1 MATILHSSLSK
12 DLSLILNDADDFN
25 VIIQVGEDNNIK
37 EFRAHSVILRA
48 RSSYFKSAL
57 SNGWVTKKDG
67 MYMYNKPNIAPTVF
81 GIVLKYIYTGEL
93 DLEEHKGNDI
103 LQLLVASDELL
114 LEELFEHV
122 QEYLF
127 KKRATWI
134 QKNISLVLNTVFKR
148 MCISKL
154 QECCLKSICANPQPF
169 ITSESF
175 LSLDKDILYIL
186 LKREDMQ
193 IDEIIIWECLIKW
206 GIEQTPSLGSMN
218 NDRTKWKKENYEA
231 LKKTLD
237 KFVPL
242 IRFVEISP
250 TDCYDKVRPYKTI
263 IPNHIYDQIEEFCF
277 KGTLQKATILPP
289 RVGKIQ
295 FESKIIRKKLIY
307 TIINWIN
314 KKDVKNVLNKKD
326 SLYKFELIYQGSK
339 DGIYNHSFK
348 KKCSTEEPI
357 LVLIKS
363 QNSRKIFGGYTPI
376 GFNRVLPR
384 SIYTN
389 SCYMSTTDSFIF
401 SFEKNDD
408 NQNIQNM
415 KISRV
420 KSPSYAIYNNYYGN
434 CGFKFGDSCLYMQD
448 SILYVNNVN
457 TRQDSYYEQK
467 LKCTGT
473 YTIDEIEAF
482 RVVSQE

>member
-1 MATILHSSLSK
+1 MATILHSGLSN

-57 SNGWVTKKDG
+57 SNEWVTKKDG
-67 MYMYNKPNIAPTVF
+67 MYLYNKPNIAPTVF
-81 GIVLKYIYTGEL
+81 GIILKYIYTGVL
-93 DLEEHKGNDI
+93 DLREHQGNDI
-103 LQLLVASDELL
+103 LELLVASDELL
-114 LEELFEHV
+114 LEELSGHV

-127 KKRATWI
+127 KELATWF
-134 QKNISLVLNTVFKR
+134 QKNISLVLNTVFKS

-154 QECCLKSICANPQPF
+154 QECCLKFICANPQPF
-169 ITSESF
+169 ITSKSF

-193 IDEIIIWECLIKW
+193 IDEIIVWECLIKW
-206 GIEQTPSLGSMN
+206 GIEQTPSLGNMN
-218 NDRTKWKKENYEA
+218 NDRTKWNNENYEA

-242 IRFVEISP
+242 IRFVEISSI
-250 TDCYDKVRPYKTI
+250 DCYDKVRPYKSI
-263 IPNHIYDQIEEFCF
+263 IPNYIYEEIEELCY
-277 KGTLQKATILPP
+277 KGTLQKAILLPP
-289 RVGKIQ
+289 RVGKIH
-295 FESKIIRKKLIY
+295 FESNIIRKKLIY

-314 KKDVKNVLNKKD
+314 KKDVKNVLNKKN

-339 DGIYNHSFK
+339 DGIYNHAFK

-363 QNSRKIFGGYTPI
+363 QNTRKIFGGYTPV
-376 GFNRVLPR
+376 GFHRVTQR
-384 SIYTN
+384 SIYA
-389 SCYMSTTDSFIF
+389 SSYISTTDSFTF
-401 SFEKNDD
+401 FFGKNDD
-408 NQNIQNM
+408 NQNM

-420 KSPSYAIYNNYYGN
+420 KSPNYAIYNNYYGN
-434 CGFKFGDSCLYMQD
+434 CGFRFGENGLCMKDNT
-448 SILYVNNVN
+448 LYVN
-457 TRQDSYYEQK
+457 TKQDSYYEQT
-467 LKCTGT
+467 LKCTGP
-473 YTIDEIEAF
+473 YIIDEIEAF
-482 RVVSQE
+482 RVLVSQED